1 VADVAVARAAPLRP
15 TLSRDDLIQGAGLVI
30 LALGLVGAV
39 FLPLYAMLSKSF
51 EDAEGTFIGLAN
63 YIEYFNT
70 PSLVISAQH
79 TITIGIVTT
88 VIVVTLAF
96 VYAYALTRSCM
107 PFKGWFRGIALIPI
121 LAPSLLPAISLV
133 YLFGNQGM
141 IKGVMGGQSIYG
153 PIGIVIAL
161 SFWIFPHAVLILTTA
176 LSMAD
181 ARLYEAAVALRASK
195 LRIFFTVTLPAA
207 KYGVMSA
214 CFVAFTYA
222 ITDFGAP
229 KVIGGWYNV
238 LSVDIYKQVVGQWN
252 FQMGAVVSVVLLSPV
267 ILSFIADR
275 LVQRRQVAQ
284 ISARSVPLEPQ
295 PKRRFDR
302 IMLAFCL
309 VITFILV
316 GMLAV
321 SAYASFIKF
330 WPYNLGLVLDNYQFD
345 LMDGG
350 GWPAYWN
357 SIKLATLTALFGT
370 LIIFTGAYF
379 IEKSQ
384 RYGPFRSVLQFFA
397 IVPLAVPGMVLGL
410 AYIFFFNPTTF
421 TIPFT
426 GIELANPFSFLYAT
440 MGILVICTV
449 THYYTVPHL
458 TAMTALK
465 QLDAEFEA
473 VSASLKVPFYKTFT
487 RVTFPVCV
495 PAILDISIYLFV
507 CAMTTVSAVVF
518 LWGPTTHLASVA
530 VLNMDDQG
538 DIAPAAAM
546 AMMIVYTSAGV
557 RVLYALVT
565 RGLQRRSQTWR
576 RRVAVAEVVAG
587 PAASAA
593 ASIDSVAESR

>member
-1 VADVAVARAAPLRP
+1 MADVAVARAAPLRP

-107 PFKGWFRGIALIPI
+107 PFKGLFRGIALIPI

-295 PKRRFDR
+295 PKRRFDL

-330 WPYNLGLVLDNYQFD
+330 WPYNLELVFDNYQFD

-357 SIKLATLTALFGT
+357 SIILATLTALFGT
-370 LIIFTGAYF
+370 FIIFTGAYF

-440 MGILVICTV
+440 MGILVICTI

-458 TAMTALK
+458 IAMTALK

-587 PAASAA
+587 PAA
-593 ASIDSVAESR
+593 

>member
-1 VADVAVARAAPLRP
+1 MADVAVARAAPLRP

-107 PFKGWFRGIALIPI
+107 PFKGLFRGIALIPI

-295 PKRRFDR
+295 PKRRFDL

-330 WPYNLGLVLDNYQFD
+330 WPYNLELVFDNYQFD

-357 SIKLATLTALFGT
+357 SIILATLTALFGT
-370 LIIFTGAYF
+370 FIIFTGAYF

-440 MGILVICTV
+440 MGILVICTI

-458 TAMTALK
+458 IAMTALK

-507 CAMTTVSAVVF
+507 NAMTTVSAVVF

-587 PAASAA
+587 PAA
-593 ASIDSVAESR
+593 

>member
-1 VADVAVARAAPLRP
+1 MADAVIAPSSPLRP
-15 TLSRDDLIQGAGLVI
+15 ALSRDDLIQGGGLVV
-30 LALGLVGAV
+30 LAMGLIGVV

-51 EDAEGTFIGLAN
+51 EDAEGTFIGFAN
-63 YIEYFNT
+63 YAEYFST
-70 PSLVISAQH
+70 PTLVTSANH
-79 TITIGIVTT
+79 TITIGVVTT

-96 VYAYALTRSCM
+96 IYAYALTRSCM
-107 PFKGWFRGIALIPI
+107 PFKAVFRVVAIIPI

-141 IKGVMGGQSIYG
+141 IKGLLGGYSIYG

-161 SFWIFPHAVLILTTA
+161 SFWIFPHAVMILTTA

-195 LRIFFTVTLPAA
+195 LRTFFTVTLPGA

-214 CFVAFTYA
+214 SFVAFTYA

-252 FQMGAVVSVVLLSPV
+252 FQMGAVVSVVLLFPV
-267 ILSFIADR
+267 VLSFIADR

-284 ISARSVPLEPQ
+284 ISAQSVPLEPK
-295 PKRRFDR
+295 PNRRFDL
-302 IMLAFCL
+302 IMLGFCL
-309 VITFILV
+309 VISFILV
-316 GMLAV
+316 GLLAV
-321 SAYASFIKF
+321 SAYASLITF
-330 WPYNLGLVLDNYQFD
+330 WPYNLSLTLDNYQFD
-345 LMDGG
+345 YMDGG
-350 GWPAYWN
+350 GWASYWN
-357 SIKLATLTALFGT
+357 SIELAIYTAVLGT

-384 RYGPFRSVLQFFA
+384 RFTHFRSTLQFIA

-410 AYIFFFNPTTF
+410 AYIFFFNPSTF
-421 TIPFT
+421 TIPLT
-426 GIELANPFSFLYAT
+426 GIELANPFSFIYAT
-440 MGILVICTV
+440 MGILVICTI

-465 QLDAEFEA
+465 QLDSEFEA
-473 VSASLKVPFYKTFT
+473 VSASLKVPFYKTFA
-487 RVTFPVCV
+487 RVTFPVCL

-518 LWGPTTHLASVA
+518 LWGPETHLASVA

-557 RVLYALVT
+557 RIVHALIT
-565 RGLQRRSQTWR
+565 GGLQRRSQAWR
-576 RRVAVAEVVAG
+576 RREAVSEMVAAE
-587 PAASAA
+587 
-593 ASIDSVAESR
+593 